1 MQQLLRQMTPIRQ
14 KSEDEE
20 QVVIHQQ
27 AIYSKRLEFIQ
38 VLFNIKFEDVVK
50 FPGIE
55 SYCDYLEREA
65 FRSLTGPSFD
75 SIWGL
80 VPYTNP
86 KEITDRWDWI
96 LAVLQTMGS
105 EETEISIHDILQRL
119 RVRGGDHSAILEQC
133 KDKSCFYI
141 AIFGVLCW
149 SSMVAR
155 PNMISTDN
163 AARNL
168 TCLLPHGSRSNKDTN
183 VHALSSRHM
192 RPIPLIFRP
201 FKMQYW
207 GDQLGE
213 RSHGGSWDGDS
224 LYKASLSIYSLRY
237 FGHVTIQWVDTISE
251 HLRFNPAN
259 RRLSLFRFPTFCALL
274 AVHGGNVC
282 AAIQR
287 YVISC
292 HKSHTWNSEAYFRQ
306 YFRASRSLVA
316 RRSGSMLC

>member
-237 FGHVTIQWVDTISE
+237 FGHV
-251 HLRFNPAN
+251 
-259 RRLSLFRFPTFCALL
+259 LSLI
-274 AVHGGNVC
+274 H
-282 AAIQR
+282 I
-287 YVISC
+287 
-292 HKSHTWNSEAYFRQ
+292 
-306 YFRASRSLVA
+306 
-316 RRSGSMLC
+316 